1 LKLERAEQIASRI
14 GKVNCGRPS
23 DKFRGVGKCRG
34 REELNG
40 TEFHNLVEWADRV
53 AVPLRPPT
61 ALGVA
66 ERLVRRVLEEEVNV
80 VHARGMA
87 VGTIRIGCGQK

>member
-14 GKVNCGRPS
+14 RKGDCGRPS
-23 DKFRGVGKCRG
+23 DKSRGIRKCRG

>member
-1 LKLERAEQIASRI
+1 LKLERAKQIASRI
-14 GKVNCGRPS
+14 RKRDCGRPS
-23 DKFRGVGKCRG
+23 DKFRGIRKCRG

-40 TEFHNLVEWADRV
+40 TDNLVEWADRV

-66 ERLVRRVLEEEVNV
+66 ERLLRRVLEEEVNV
-80 VHARGMA
+80 AHAGGMA

>member
-1 LKLERAEQIASRI
+1 M
-14 GKVNCGRPS
+14 
-23 DKFRGVGKCRG
+23 
-34 REELNG
+34 NG

-80 VHARGMA
+80 VHAGGMV
-87 VGTIRIGCGQK
+87 VGTIQIGCGQK